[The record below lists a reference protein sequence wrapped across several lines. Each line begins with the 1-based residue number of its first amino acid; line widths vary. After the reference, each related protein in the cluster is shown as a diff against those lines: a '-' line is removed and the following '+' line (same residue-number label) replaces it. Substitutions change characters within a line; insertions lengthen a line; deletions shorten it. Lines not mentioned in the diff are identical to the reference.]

1 MVQKLKLKKYFIF
14 INNRGLNEMA
24 RFKNGLNRKEK
35 QVLEIIK
42 NSEEPITSNE
52 IMMKAPEL
60 NKNAVQP
67 AIRTLLSMGL
77 IEVTDTV
84 MERNIVSRC
93 FAMTKEAPEI
103 IGNMFLDEFRS
114 LQKLADKDDLFA
126 ALITTK
132 KGDKSGK
139 TNIEELKELI
149 EDYKSG
155 RRN

>member
-1 MVQKLKLKKYFIF
+1 
-14 INNRGLNEMA
+14 MA

-67 AIRTLLSMGL
+67 AIRTLLAMGL

-93 FAMTKEAPEI
+93 FAMTKDAPEI
-103 IGNMFLDEFRS
+103 IGNLFLDEFRS

-132 KGDKSGK
+132 KGDRSGK

>member
-1 MVQKLKLKKYFIF
+1 
-14 INNRGLNEMA
+14 MA
-24 RFKNGLNRKEK
+24 RFKNGLNKKEK

-42 NSEEPITSNE
+42 NAGEPITSNE

-93 FAMTKEAPEI
+93 FAMTKDATEI
-103 IGNMFLDEFRS
+103 IGNLFLDEFRS

-139 TNIEELKELI
+139 TNIEDLKELI

-155 RRN
+155 RRK

>member
-1 MVQKLKLKKYFIF
+1 
-14 INNRGLNEMA
+14 MA

>member
-1 MVQKLKLKKYFIF
+1 
-14 INNRGLNEMA
+14 MA

-67 AIRTLLSMGL
+67 AIRTLLAMGL

-93 FAMTKEAPEI
+93 FAMTKDAPEI
-103 IGNMFLDEFRS
+103 IGNLFLDEFRS

>member
-1 MVQKLKLKKYFIF
+1 
-14 INNRGLNEMA
+14 MA

-67 AIRTLLSMGL
+67 ALRTLLSMGL

-103 IGNMFLDEFRS
+103 IGNLFLDEFRS

-149 EDYKSG
+149 EDYKCG
-155 RRN
+155 RRK

>member
-1 MVQKLKLKKYFIF
+1 
-14 INNRGLNEMA
+14 MA
-24 RFKNGLNRKEK
+24 RFKNGLNKKEK

-42 NSEEPITSNE
+42 NAGEPITSNE

-67 AIRTLLSMGL
+67 AIRTLLAMGL

-93 FAMTKEAPEI
+93 FAMTKDAPEI
-103 IGNMFLDEFRS
+103 IGNLFLDEFRS

-139 TNIEELKELI
+139 TNIEDLKELI

-155 RRN
+155 RRK